1 MRAVPELAGI
11 DFTSLWTWALLFI
24 RMTGLFTSMPGIGT
38 EQVPETLRI
47 LPALIIAACVAATG
61 TTATFPQ
68 SLADGGL
75 MAVTE
80 FLLGYVLGAIPAFV
94 MSGLT
99 VAGQVISGSIGLGQA
114 NMIDQSL
121 GESVSVLSRLKSQ
134 VAILVFLSIDG
145 HHAMLRAASMTAG
158 DLGIG
163 MFRPG
168 METTTILL
176 NRFIASFEL
185 ALSISAPVLVTALV
199 TNFVLGLVTKF
210 VPQVNIFI
218 ISMPLAII
226 VGFFIVAAT
235 FTGLA
240 LHTEYQL
247 SLIDEFAQRVLMA
260 NG

>member
-1 MRAVPELAGI
+1 MRAVPELAGL
-11 DFTSLWTWALLFI
+11 DFTALWTWALLFV
-24 RMTGLFTSMPGIGT
+24 RMTGLFSSMPGIGT
-38 EQVPETLRI
+38 EQVPESLRI
-47 LPALIIAACVAATG
+47 LPALIIAACVAMSG
-61 TTATFPQ
+61 TSAAFPEH
-68 SLADGGL
+68 LAEGGL
-75 MAVTE
+75 MVITE
-80 FLLGYVLGAIPAFV
+80 FLLGYVLGAIPMFV
-94 MSGLT
+94 MSGMT

-121 GESVSVLSRLKSQ
+121 GESISVLSRLKAQ

-145 HHAMLRAASMTAG
+145 HLAMIRAASTTSG

-168 METTTILL
+168 EETMTILL

-185 ALSISAPVLVTALV
+185 ALAISAPVLVTALV

-218 ISMPLAII
+218 ISLPLAII

-235 FTGLA
+235 FTGLS
-240 LHTEYQL
+240 LHATHEL

>member
-1 MRAVPELAGI
+1 MRAVPELAGL
-11 DFTSLWTWALLFI
+11 DFTALWTWALLFV

-47 LPALIIAACVAATG
+47 LPALIIAACVTMSGTSAA
-61 TTATFPQ
+61 FPEH
-68 SLADGGL
+68 LAEGGL
-75 MAVTE
+75 MIITE

-121 GESVSVLSRLKSQ
+121 GESISVLSRLKSQ
-134 VAILVFLSIDG
+134 VAILVFLSING
-145 HHAMLRAASMTAG
+145 HHAMIRAASMTAG
-158 DLGIG
+158 DLGVG

-168 METTTILL
+168 METSTILL
-176 NRFIASFEL
+176 NRFVASFEL
-185 ALSISAPVLVTALV
+185 ALSVSAPVLVTALV

-218 ISMPLAII
+218 ISLPLAII
-226 VGFFIVAAT
+226 VGFFIIAAT
-235 FTGLA
+235 FTGLS
-240 LHTEYQL
+240 LHTLNEL
-247 SLIDEFAQRVLMA
+247 SLIDEFAQRIIMA